1 MVEHGA
7 RARVA
12 VIIEDDSDVRSLLDE
27 VFLAAGFETV
37 LADEGL
43 TGLAAVAEHRPAI
56 TTLDVNLPGV
66 DGFEIARR
74 IRAVS
79 CTHII
84 MISALDDES
93 DVVLG
98 LTSGADDYLV
108 KPFRPRE
115 LRARIEAFMRRPQPA
130 PASLASEARPG
141 SRPVASEAP
150 PGLTSS
156 TSEARP
162 VFTPATSEAQPV
174 FTPVTS
180 EAQPL
185 FAPHRIM
192 THRDLRVDLDAH
204 SVRIADHD
212 VILTPTEFQLLRA
225 LLESERR
232 VRSKSD
238 LARLLRVA
246 SGTAS
251 DYIGDADKRAVEVH
265 MTNLRR
271 KIGDA
276 PANPR
281 YIETVRGIGYRLT
294 SGEEERRAGDR

>member
-7 RARVA
+7 RARMA
-12 VIIEDDSDVRSLLDE
+12 VIIEDDADVRSLLDE

-37 LADEGL
+37 LAEDGPA
-43 TGLAAVAEHRPAI
+43 GLAAIVEHRPAI
-56 TTLDVNLPGV
+56 TTLDVNLPGI
-66 DGFEIARR
+66 DGFEVARR

-84 MISALDDES
+84 MISALEDES
-93 DVVLG
+93 DLVLG

-115 LRARIEAFMRRPQPA
+115 LRARIEAFMRRTQPA
-130 PASLASEARPG
+130 EAGPAAQAVSSASSG
-141 SRPVASEAP
+141 P
-150 PGLTSS
+150 P
-156 TSEARP
+156 A
-162 VFTPATSEAQPV
+162 VQAQPAAV
-174 FTPVTS
+174 PAAA

-185 FAPHRIM
+185 AAQASTEAQPRFPPHRVM
-192 THRDLRVDLDAH
+192 THRDLSVDLDAH
-204 SVRIADHD
+204 SVQVARQD
-212 VILTPTEFQLLRA
+212 VILTPTEFHLLRT
-225 LLESERR
+225 LLESERH
-232 VRSKSD
+232 VRSKGD
-238 LARLLRVA
+238 LARVLRVS

-271 KIGDA
+271 KIGDT
-276 PANPR
+276 PASPR

-294 SGEEERRAGDR
+294 SGEESG